1 VLRQPVYEEDRAHR
15 SGAAVFRRTRFK
27 APAPFGSAYKAKR
40 RGLGPSAIFVSP
52 PLQFKRN
59 RRGGEAF
66 YRQNRNLDVTVCSCV
81 PH

>member
-1 VLRQPVYEEDRAHR
+1 MKRVGRIV
-15 SGAAVFRRTRFK
+15 AALPCFAARDSS
-27 APAPFGSAYKAKR
+27 PAPFGFAYKAKR

-59 RRGGEAF
+59 RRVKEAF
-66 YRQNRNLDVTVCSCV
+66 YRQNRNLDVTVCSCI